1 MQPYVDQIESK
12 LKYYFCSFR
21 DYRQNEI

>member
-21 DYRQNEI
+21 DYR